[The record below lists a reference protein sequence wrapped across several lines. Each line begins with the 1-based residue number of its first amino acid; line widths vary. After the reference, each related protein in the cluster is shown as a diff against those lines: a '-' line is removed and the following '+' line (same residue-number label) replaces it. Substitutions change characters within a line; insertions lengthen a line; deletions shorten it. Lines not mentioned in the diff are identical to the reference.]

1 MNTEQFTFDDFKEEW
16 LKEILDGNPST
27 VEKGCRF
34 ATKIFSQWQEIDDYS
49 DFLYCDGCNDGGI
62 DIAYQK
68 SDYDEDSELIKKTWY
83 IVQSKYGSSYQG
95 SDTLM
100 IEAGKIFNTL
110 NGINEH
116 LSDRVKNLVEAFNI
130 FKQTLGEEDKIVL
143 VFATVDSLNEI
154 DLESLVNIKTI
165 GQRYFGNHFDV
176 ETISLQT
183 IYNRIQDNIQSSH
196 NIVPINANLVPSGEN
211 LLVGSIKL
219 INIYN
224 FMKEFKKITNDLE
237 ILYEKNVRQYLGGRK
252 KVNKGIEKT
261 IINEPE
267 KFGLYNNGITIVV
280 EDYKQTETDVY
291 KLINPYVVN
300 GCQTT
305 RTIWDVL
312 CKRLESSGSKKND
325 EIEEWKQKLNEGIV
339 IIKIVKAGEDGDE
352 LLKKTTEY
360 TNSQNSV
367 GPKDFISLDK
377 NFQSWSPKMQEKY
390 NVFLEIQRGS
400 WDCQKIKMRQNPNN
414 TCCEYINAIEALKI
428 YGAGWKKVPGISFGK
443 TPPFAPGGTLF
454 NEITKREDFGVD
466 DIYAAFLL
474 KKLTDEKKFG
484 KNTPIKHIG
493 KARYLFYYIIIEL
506 IQHCLA
512 NIAIDPQIETNI
524 TKSIIAILKDI
535 NTEEAEILYSHAIQ
549 IIEDY
554 YNQAEEN
561 SFTKEISF
569 SGDINA
575 FLKQDKLIENTQ
587 NLKTLLRSQKQVMNR
602 NIGNRYSDRD
612 SICNL
617 IGLCF

>member
-1 MNTEQFTFDDFKEEW
+1 MNTEQFTFDDFREEW
-16 LKEILDGNPST
+16 LKEISDGEPST
-27 VEKGCRF
+27 VEKGRRF
-34 ATKIFSQWQEIDDYS
+34 ATKIFSQWQEIVDDCE
-49 DFLYCDGCNDGGI
+49 FFYCDGCSDGGI
-62 DIAYQK
+62 DISYQK
-68 SDYDEDSELIKKTWY
+68 SDYDEDGELRKKTWY

-95 SDTLM
+95 PDTLVV
-100 IEAGKIFNTL
+100 EAVKIFHTL

-116 LSDRVKNLVEAFNI
+116 LSEQVKNIVEAFNV

-143 VFATVDSLNEI
+143 VFATVDSLSGIE
-154 DLESLVNIKTI
+154 LESLANIKTI
-165 GQRYFGNHFDV
+165 GQDYFGNNFDV

-183 IYNRIQDNIQSSH
+183 IYNRIQDDIQSSH

-224 FMKEFKKITNDLE
+224 FMKEFKKTTNDLE

-312 CKRLESSGSKKND
+312 YKRLEYSGSKKND
-325 EIEEWKQKLNEGIV
+325 EIEEWKLKLNEGIV

-414 TCCEYINAIEALKI
+414 TCAEYINAIEALKI

-454 NEITKREDFGVD
+454 NEITKREDFGVN

-474 KKLTDEKKFG
+474 KKLTDERKFG
-484 KNTPIKHIG
+484 KDTQMKHIG
-493 KARYLFYYIIIEL
+493 KARYLFYYIIVEL
-506 IQHCLA
+506 IQHCM
-512 NIAIDPQIETNI
+512 NYNGIELTESNI
-524 TKSIIAILKDI
+524 TKSIIVTLKDL
-535 NTEEAEILYSHAIQ
+535 NDNKTNILYNNAYQ
-549 IIEDY
+549 VIESY
-554 YNQAEEN
+554 YDSSNEN
-561 SFTKEISF
+561 CLYNESSYTK
-569 SGDINA
+569 DINA
-575 FLKQDKLIENTQ
+575 FFKLDKLIENTSH
-587 NLKTLLRSQKQVMNR
+587 LKILLMYQKQVLNMSGR
-602 NIGNRYSDRD
+602 NLISD
-612 SICNL
+612 SIKDEFRL
-617 IGLCF
+617 